1 MATTPD
7 WRESNAE
14 LILGHQRARADNAKL
29 IATFSVAIAATLVAT
44 ALQVPD
50 DQVIGVLRLPATLLL
65 GVAVL
70 GTAIVIFLDRIRAP
84 DIEEFADGSLSQT
97 DLVVRML
104 AAQLENE
111 RTILGV
117 QIAAVIQL
125 VAAAAASGVAA
136 YALLVQ

>member
-14 LILGHQRARADNAKL
+14 LILGHQRAGADNAKL
-29 IATFSVAIAATLVAT
+29 IVTFSVAIAATLVAT
-44 ALQVPD
+44 ALQVPNE
-50 DQVIGVLRLPATLLL
+50 QVIVALRVPATLLL

-70 GTAIVIFLDRIRAP
+70 GTAIVILMDRIRTP
-84 DIEEFADGSLSQT
+84 DIEEFDDGLLSQT
-97 DLVVRML
+97 DLVLRML

-111 RTILGV
+111 RTLRGV

-125 VAAAAASGVAA
+125 VTATAAGGVAA
-136 YALLVQ
+136 YALLAS